1 MRVQGVSPFLFTFQL
16 VAFNYAS
23 YPALSMHCGPAWTC
37 SSGVARSS
45 RDQETSPFRDHR
57 APGAGRFCCRAGP
70 PGPPACTGP
79 LASWRGDF
87 PQCLAL
93 SATLLLPQ
101 LRDLHSMNKSYG
113 FDAEIEHHHPFINTQ
128 LATSRPD
135 VKGLFFVTQLFFW
148 YYADFYSFFQCFCY
162 RTSYL

>member
-23 YPALSMHCGPAWTC
+23 YPALSMHYGPAWTC

-45 RDQETSPFRDHR
+45 RGQETSPFRDHR

-93 SATLLLPQ
+93 SATLLLPHLPRMALTNEPNGGLLLQ
-101 LRDLHSMNKSYG
+101 IYLLILAFLEGK
-113 FDAEIEHHHPFINTQ
+113 HHHRLSPANP
-128 LATSRPD
+128 RE
-135 VKGLFFVTQLFFW
+135 
-148 YYADFYSFFQCFCY
+148 
-162 RTSYL
+162 RR

>member
-1 MRVQGVSPFLFTFQL
+1 
-16 VAFNYAS
+16 
-23 YPALSMHCGPAWTC
+23 MHYGPAWTC

-45 RDQETSPFRDHR
+45 RGQETSPFRDHR

-93 SATLLLPQ
+93 SATLLLPRLIGMASTNEPNGLQ
-101 LRDLHSMNKSYG
+101 LLL
-113 FDAEIEHHHPFINTQ
+113 IPT
-128 LATSRPD
+128 
-135 VKGLFFVTQLFFW
+135 
-148 YYADFYSFFQCFCY
+148 
-162 RTSYL
+162 